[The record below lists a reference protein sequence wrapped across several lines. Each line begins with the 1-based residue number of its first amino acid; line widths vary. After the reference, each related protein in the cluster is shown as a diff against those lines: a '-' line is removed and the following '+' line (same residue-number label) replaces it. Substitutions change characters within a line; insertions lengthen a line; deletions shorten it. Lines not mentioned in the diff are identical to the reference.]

1 MNNVT
6 FRLRWLLVLSALGSL
21 GSPAVAQGSQQEAV
35 AKYKQGRALIEKKD
49 YEGALRELTAS
60 YALLDSPN
68 TLLLMAHAQ
77 RELGREAEA
86 AALYEKVVQ
95 EAKDRA
101 LAGEQRFVKTG
112 EDAQGWVDRLSKRLG
127 KITVRVNEAP
137 DGTKVTVDGES
148 VDAQQQDGTLKVE
161 SLWWKAGTVRVE
173 ASPPGGETQAV
184 TVEVL
189 PGEVASAT
197 LDLTV
202 VEEKDDS
209 DSDAVVDFDSK
220 DLEGKSIPTGTWV
233 MGGLGLAGVATFA
246 VFGSMAKS
254 KASELDEC
262 SPRCPE
268 SQRDLADQGKRD
280 QTIANIGL
288 VVGGIGLAT
297 AAGFYIFQSSDSREG
312 SVDVAVAPNGLL
324 LRGSFH

>member
-1 MNNVT
+1 MNT
-6 FRLRWLLVLSALGSL
+6 IASRLSWVLVITSL
-21 GSPAVAQGSQQEAV
+21 GLTAPAVASQQEAV
-35 AKYKQGRALIEKKD
+35 EKYKQGRALIEKKD
-49 YEGALRELTAS
+49 YEGALRELSAS

-86 AALYEKVVQ
+86 AALYEKVVK
-95 EAKDRA
+95 EAEERA

-127 KITVRVNEAP
+127 KITVQVNEAP
-137 DGTKVTVDGES
+137 DGTTVKIDGEPVEAQKVGEGTIK
-148 VDAQQQDGTLKVE
+148 VD
-161 SLWWKAGTVRVE
+161 SLWWKLGTVRIE
-173 ASPPGGETQAV
+173 ASAPGGEAETA

-189 PGEVASAT
+189 PGETVTAS

-202 VEEKDDS
+202 VEEEES
-209 DSDAVVDFDSK
+209 DSESNAATTFDSK

-246 VFGSMAKS
+246 VFGAMAKS
-254 KASELDEC
+254 KASDLDEC

-268 SQRDLADQGKRD
+268 SQRDLADEGKRD

-288 VVGGIGLAT
+288 VVGGLGLAT
-297 AAGFYIFQSSDSREG
+297 AAGFYIFQSPDSREG